1 MAMEDPYYYDC
12 GVEFNI
18 TGGYGREEY
27 DRDDILSLNA
37 LYHLLFVN
45 FAALTV
51 CLFAQPDGQQ
61 LIAGKVLSP
70 ELPVR
75 NYCAAML
82 RTLWYHMHRTMR
94 MSVEEASLLVKMNME
109 NFLKVIS
116 PYYNL
121 RLCGCHSKS
130 PPVMVW

>member
-1 MAMEDPYYYDC
+1 MEEPYYYDC
-12 GVEFNI
+12 GVELNI

-27 DRDDILSLNA
+27 ERVDILSLNA

-51 CLFAQPDGQQ
+51 SLFTQPDGHD
-61 LIAGKVLSP
+61 LIAGNVLSP

-82 RTLWYHMHRTMR
+82 RLLWHHMHQTMK
-94 MSVEEASLLVKMNME
+94 MSVEEASLLVKKNME
-109 NFLKVIS
+109 KFLKV
-116 PYYNL
+116 
-121 RLCGCHSKS
+121 
-130 PPVMVW
+130 